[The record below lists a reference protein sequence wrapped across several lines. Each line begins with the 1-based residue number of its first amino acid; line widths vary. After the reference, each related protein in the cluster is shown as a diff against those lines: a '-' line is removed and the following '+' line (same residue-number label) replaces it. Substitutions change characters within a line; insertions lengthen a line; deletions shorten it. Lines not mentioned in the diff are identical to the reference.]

1 MNTSAPQQPPHLT
14 RPPQL
19 ARALLQI
26 AAPPDD
32 RAFLV
37 GDVDDEFADRARD
50 RSPRLARAWY
60 RAQVARSLGPLIRG
74 RWQSWRRRRAASSPK
89 GTGVMRLIRD
99 LRFALRS
106 LTISRAHTAV
116 AVLTLAAGIGVNVAV
131 FSVLDSVL
139 LRPLPF
145 PEADRLVRLWN
156 LQLPQ
161 GFSYD
166 AFSPAVVS
174 AWRRQTDIVDR
185 VEATASA
192 SFVYEGPSGA
202 SMTSGA
208 YATPELFSLL
218 GARALLGRVFTVGD
232 GRTGSAHR
240 AVVSE
245 SFWRRELGSDRTAV
259 GRRLR
264 LDGEDFEIV
273 GIVPAAFRFPT
284 ELQEIWVPY
293 DVEQPPAEINA
304 GARFSAIARRR
315 AGLTAADGADR
326 VKARG
331 AGVLIEA
338 GQPPSPQSRGTLTA
352 RAVNVEDSI
361 DARTTRSIWVL
372 AGAVGF
378 LLLIVC
384 ANVASLMLSRA
395 LSRLRDLGVRSALG
409 AARRDLVRATLIEQ
423 ALIAVAGAVAGAGVA
438 SLILRATTA
447 ALPDSITMRAFNVVD
462 FDARALIFLIAATAT
477 TMLLVCLP
485 PVLIATKATVADV
498 LRHES
503 RSTTGSAGARRLR
516 SGLVIVEVALA
527 LVLLVGAALMARS
540 VIKLHQIDIGLDTE
554 GLVTTQI
561 AMPQR
566 GFDTAAARDLF
577 VDALLARLR
586 ATPDV
591 VAAAAGALPP
601 HKTAITYG
609 PIERADLPGDL
620 SKPVMTPAYEVSPE
634 YFRAAGIRI
643 VDGRDFAPTSP
654 GPSVIVSTGFAA
666 KQWPGKKA
674 VGQRFR
680 VGNGEWLTV
689 VGVAAEVREM
699 SEDDTTGDTEVYYPR
714 GGLNGAMYATAAT
727 SQIAAYETI
736 LIRTSRPELA
746 AQIVAGAV
754 REVDARVVVSRTTLA
769 AHQFAQ
775 SIARPRIV
783 LLLMSVFGAFGLV
796 LAAGG
801 IYGVLSC
808 LVTQRLREIGVRLAL
823 GASPAQVFRQILGSG
838 MALTAIGIAAGVGLA
853 LALVRVMRS
862 ILYEVDASDPASV
875 LAVIVL
881 LSAAAAIAAWIP
893 ARRAMRVDPVSLLRD
908 S

>member
-1 MNTSAPQQPPHLT
+1 MTVRSPHPGQ
-14 RPPQL
+14 PPQL
-19 ARALLQI
+19 ARWILRI
-26 AAPPDD
+26 ATPRDD

-37 GDVDDEFADRARD
+37 ADIDDEFAERAREQ
-50 RSPRLARAWY
+50 SPRLARHWY
-60 RAQVARSLGPLIRG
+60 RAQVARSLAPLVSG
-74 RWQSWRRRRAASSPK
+74 RWHSRRRRAAAAPK
-89 GTGVMRLIRD
+89 GTGVMRVIRD
-99 LRFALRS
+99 LRFAFRS
-106 LTISRAHTAV
+106 LAVSRAHTAV

-131 FSVLDSVL
+131 FSILDSVL

-145 PEADRLVRLWN
+145 PQSDRLVRLWN

-166 AFSPAVVS
+166 AFSPAAVS

-192 SFVYEGPSGA
+192 SFVYEAAGGA
-202 SMTSGA
+202 SMASGA
-208 YATPELFSLL
+208 YVTPELFSLL
-218 GARALLGRVFTVGD
+218 GAKPLLGRVFAAGD
-232 GRTGSAHR
+232 GRSGSAHR
-240 AVVSE
+240 AVIAE
-245 SFWRRELGSDRTAV
+245 TFWRRELAADRTVV

-264 LDGEDFEIV
+264 LNGDEFEIV
-273 GIVPAAFRFPT
+273 GVVPAAFRYPT

-304 GARFSAIARRR
+304 GSRFSAIARRR
-315 AGLTAADGADR
+315 VDLTAAEAADR

-352 RAVNVEDSI
+352 RAVNVEDSV
-361 DARTTRSIWVL
+361 DTRTRRSIWVL

-384 ANVASLMLSRA
+384 ANVASLTLSRA
-395 LSRLRDLGVRSALG
+395 LARVRDFAVRSALG
-409 AARRDLVRATLIEQ
+409 AARRDLIRATLIEQ
-423 ALIAVAGAVAGAGVA
+423 ALIATAGAVAGAGVA

-447 ALPDSITMRAFNVVD
+447 ALPESITMRAFNVVD
-462 FDARALIFLIAATAT
+462 LDLRALLFLIAASAVTL
-477 TMLLVCLP
+477 LLVCLP
-485 PVLIATKATVADV
+485 PVLIASRATVADV

-503 RSTTGSAGARRLR
+503 RSATGSTGARRLR
-516 SGLVIVEVALA
+516 SGLVVVEVALA
-527 LVLLVGAALMARS
+527 MVLLVGAALMARS
-540 VIKLHQIDIGLDTE
+540 VIKLHQIDIGLDAD

-566 GFDTAAARDLF
+566 GFDTESARDLF
-577 VDALLARLR
+577 VDTLLARLR
-586 ATPDV
+586 TVPEISAV
-591 VAAAAGALPP
+591 AAGALPP
-601 HKTAITYG
+601 HKTAVTYG
-609 PIERADLPGDL
+609 PIERADRPGDL
-620 SKPVMTPAYEVSPE
+620 SKPVMTPAYEVSQDF
-634 YFRAAGIRI
+634 FRAAGIRI
-643 VDGRDFAPTSP
+643 VEGRQFA
-654 GPSVIVSTGFAA
+654 GVSAISEVVVSAGFAA
-666 KQWPGKKA
+666 AQWPGQKA
-674 VGQRFR
+674 TGQRFR

-689 VGVAAEVREM
+689 AGVAAEVREM
-699 SEDDTTGDTEVYYPR
+699 SEDDRSGDTEVYYPR
-714 GGLNGAMYATAAT
+714 GGLTGAMYATGAT

-736 LIRTSRPELA
+736 LIRTARPELA
-746 AQIVAGAV
+746 AQLVARAV
-754 REVDARVVVSRTTLA
+754 REVDARVVVARTTLA

-823 GASPAQVFRQILGSG
+823 GASPARVFRQILGSG
-838 MALTAIGIAAGVGLA
+838 MALTAIGLGAGVVLA

-862 ILYEVDASDPASV
+862 ILYEVDASDPVSV
-875 LAVIVL
+875 LAVIAL
-881 LSAAAAIAAWIP
+881 LSAAAAVAAWLP
-893 ARRAMRVDPVSLLRD
+893 ARRAMRVDPVSLLRE